1 MKHFIQRTRHSENTV
16 FLAVTRESEPV
27 RATRRTQPTD
37 GGAPADPDA
46 AHSYDDAPLNRFHL
60 KITALTFGANFSDGY
75 HLGTIG
81 IALTLIAPQMHLGA
95 AWQGLLGASA
105 LIGIFAG
112 SIGIG
117 WAADRIGRQRL
128 YMLDFLLITV
138 ASAAEFFVQGPVA
151 LLVLRLL
158 IGFGIGADYA
168 IGPTLVAEFCPRR
181 QRGFLLASLTAM
193 WTVGYIAAYFL
204 GNYLVGLGPD
214 GWRWLLASSALPAAA
229 VLVLRIGVP
238 ESPRWLISK
247 GRIEEARAVVT
258 RYIGAGVDF
267 DSLLRRRGE
276 AERKAG
282 YRDLFSRRQWRK
294 TAFGVLYYNC
304 QVIPYFAI
312 YTFLPIVMERF
323 GLADES
329 FLGNGLLNAFLL
341 LGSIAGL
348 WFVARFSRRG
358 FVIASF
364 VVMAVALGPLG
375 LWPDAPRLL
384 LFGLFLVF
392 TFTMSAASNLDQ
404 VYPPELFSTE
414 LRSSGVGLLN
424 GLSRVGSAIGTFL
437 LPISVDTLGFS
448 ASMTALA
455 ATLVLG
461 AVVSLAWAPETGD
474 LALD

>member
-1 MKHFIQRTRHSENTV
+1 
-16 FLAVTRESEPV
+16 V
-27 RATRRTQPTD
+27 RATPGPQDTNASAA
-37 GGAPADPDA
+37 GPAA
-46 AHSYDDAPLNRFHL
+46 GHATSHSYDDAPLNRFHL

-128 YMLDFLLITV
+128 YMLDFLLIAV
-138 ASAAEFFVQGPVA
+138 ASAAEFFVHDPVT
-151 LLVLRLL
+151 LFVLRLL

-204 GNYLVGLGPD
+204 GTYLVGLGPD
-214 GWRWLLASSALPAAA
+214 GWRWLLASSALPAVA
-229 VLVLRIGVP
+229 VLLLRIGVP
-238 ESPRWLISK
+238 ESPRWLVGK
-247 GRIEEARAVVT
+247 GRIDEARAVVA
-258 RYIGAGVDF
+258 RYLGAGVDF
-267 DSLLRRRGE
+267 DSLLLRHGGSE
-276 AERKAG
+276 PKAG
-282 YRDLFSRRQWRK
+282 YRELFARRQWRK

-312 YTFLPIVMERF
+312 YTFLPVVTGRF

-329 FLGNGLLNAFLL
+329 FLSNGLLNGFLL
-341 LGSIAGL
+341 LGSIASL
-348 WFVARFSRRG
+348 WFVARFTRRG

-364 VVMAVALGPLG
+364 VVMAAALGPLG
-375 LWPDAPRLL
+375 LWPHAPRLL

-404 VYPPELFSTE
+404 VYPPELFSTA
-414 LRSSGVGLLN
+414 LRTSGVGLLN
-424 GLSRVGSAIGTFL
+424 GLSRIGSAIGTFL
-437 LPISVDTLGFS
+437 LPVSVGSLGFS

-455 ATLVLG
+455 GTLVLG